1 MTNEGKPPNL
11 FLAFTEWAVRR
22 IGDAVFPPKPTLH
35 IRWLTEEEIMTR
47 DRIKRIQS
55 KTGATVDGFW
65 GPKSI
70 AAVQAH
76 LRALMPSPN
85 PWPGTSQAELQ
96 AFYGSP
102 GDESKLVSLNVEGLG
117 LKYDGKPVKS
127 VRCHDKV
134 ADSLKRVLE
143 SLAKTHPDI
152 LAQYAGVF
160 NDRTMR
166 GGSLPSLHARGAAID
181 LAPDTN
187 QNKQA
192 WPVSADMPL
201 EVMEAFAREGW
212 KSAGAFWSRDAMHH
226 EATS

>member
-1 MTNEGKPPNL
+1 MNL
-11 FLAFTEWAVRR
+11 FAAFASWAFGR
-22 IGDAVFPPKPTLH
+22 IGDAVIPRDPAIT
-35 IRWLTEEEIMTR
+35 IRYLTKEEIMTR

-55 KTGATVDGFW
+55 KIGTTVDGFW

-76 LRALMPSPN
+76 LRALMPSLN
-85 PWPGTSQAELQ
+85 PWPATSQAALQ

-102 GDESKLVSLNVEGLG
+102 GNESKLVNLNVEGLG

-127 VRCHDKV
+127 IRCHDKV
-134 ADSLKRVLE
+134 ADSLKRILTE
-143 SLAKTHPDI
+143 LSKTHPDI

-160 NDRTMR
+160 NNRPMR

-201 EVMEAFAREGW
+201 EVMESFAREGW
-212 KSAGAFWSRDAMHH
+212 MPAGAFWGRDAMHFQ
-226 EATS
+226 ATA